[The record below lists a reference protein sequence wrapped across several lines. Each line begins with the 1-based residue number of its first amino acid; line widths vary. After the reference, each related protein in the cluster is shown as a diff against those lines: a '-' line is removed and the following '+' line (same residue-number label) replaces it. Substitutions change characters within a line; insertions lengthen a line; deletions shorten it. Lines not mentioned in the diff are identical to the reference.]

1 MVAVAV
7 TCIKNGRADSFGI
20 PLIAGTYYPAVE
32 INTANA
38 LWNAGYVSVA
48 DASVFDQDPL
58 SGTSP
63 LDDFNVAR
71 SIAISRQPIETAANL
86 AAELAALG
94 MSQAAQSV
102 AGQQREVRGAQ
113 IWTPGNSLY
122 DGGGGVGTGS
132 IAISDRPEFS
142 GWKVSVT
149 AGTINSK
156 MNVQKDT
163 TGVSIAATDIIWARF
178 FVPSWR
184 GELRQHCTYPA

>member
-1 MVAVAV
+1 MNDVFV
-7 TCIKNGRADSFGI
+7 TCIKNGRVDSFGI

-86 AAELAALG
+86 AAELRQPWPLIMKWSILELPCQQPSLLFQVVRQEVTGFGGIAWHRLLRLVPM
-94 MSQAAQSV
+94 MS
-102 AGQQREVRGAQ
+102 
-113 IWTPGNSLY
+113 
-122 DGGGGVGTGS
+122 GS
-132 IAISDRPEFS
+132 
-142 GWKVSVT
+142 
-149 AGTINSK
+149 
-156 MNVQKDT
+156 
-163 TGVSIAATDIIWARF
+163 
-178 FVPSWR
+178 
-184 GELRQHCTYPA
+184 